1 MKKFYTVLVH
11 RKGYPV
17 SYLGTDTSTV
27 NELAGP
33 FGDPG
38 EASQEF
44 KARIG
49 GEQSCYLQPAQ
60 FTRKVNAIR
69 DMQAK
74 RAEWDKLSEEVH
86 KTA

>member
-1 MKKFYTVLVH
+1 MALTFYTVRTHL
-11 RKGYPV
+11 KGYPV
-17 SYLGTDTSTV
+17 SYLDPQDST
-27 NELAGP
+27 EKEFTGP

-44 KARIG
+44 QNHVGREKC
-49 GEQSCYLQPAQ
+49 CYLQPGQ

-74 RAEWDKLSEEVH
+74 RATWDTMSQQKG
-86 KTA
+86 A